1 MKVPIL
7 LPNIFNY
14 PFTYNSSVNLK
25 VGEFVEV
32 PFGKTKI
39 VGVVWDTFEE
49 TNNKNYKLKNVIKKF
64 DIPGLKKETVKFLDW
79 FSQYNL
85 IPKGMALKLMLL
97 SSQVVEKLPDKD
109 YLTYTCIKKKSNF
122 NISDNQKKNLEEI
135 SKDIKNFRVHVL
147 QGVTGSGKT
156 IVYFEAVKKII
167 KNGNQVLILLPEI
180 GLTSQFEK
188 KFTEFFGFEAALWH
202 SNITKKNKKIVWSG
216 IVNNKIKVVI
226 GARSSLF
233 LPFKNLGL
241 IIVDEEHD
249 QSYKQDEGIIYNAR
263 DMAIARANFEN
274 IPINLVTAVPSIE
287 TFDNMKKGKYLISRL
302 NERYK
307 KASQP
312 NHEIINLNK
321 TKLDKYSWLSKD
333 VIEKANDHLKKMIKF
348 YFF

>member
-109 YLTYTCIKKKSNF
+109 YLTYTCIKKKSIF
-122 NISDNQKKNLEEI
+122 NTLITEIWLLDLIKTLLMFFKKLNLMV
-135 SKDIKNFRVHVL
+135 FL
-147 QGVTGSGKT
+147 ATFYQ
-156 IVYFEAVKKII
+156 
-167 KNGNQVLILLPEI
+167 I
-180 GLTSQFEK
+180 GLMRLMK
-188 KFTEFFGFEAALWH
+188 VWR
-202 SNITKKNKKIVWSG
+202 KNT
-216 IVNNKIKVVI
+216 
-226 GARSSLF
+226 LF
-233 LPFKNLGL
+233 
-241 IIVDEEHD
+241 
-249 QSYKQDEGIIYNAR
+249 
-263 DMAIARANFEN
+263 
-274 IPINLVTAVPSIE
+274 
-287 TFDNMKKGKYLISRL
+287 
-302 NERYK
+302 
-307 KASQP
+307 
-312 NHEIINLNK
+312 
-321 TKLDKYSWLSKD
+321 
-333 VIEKANDHLKKMIKF
+333 
-348 YFF
+348 

>member
-109 YLTYTCIKKKSNF
+109 
-122 NISDNQKKNLEEI
+122 
-135 SKDIKNFRVHVL
+135 
-147 QGVTGSGKT
+147 
-156 IVYFEAVKKII
+156 
-167 KNGNQVLILLPEI
+167 
-180 GLTSQFEK
+180 
-188 KFTEFFGFEAALWH
+188 
-202 SNITKKNKKIVWSG
+202 
-216 IVNNKIKVVI
+216 
-226 GARSSLF
+226 
-233 LPFKNLGL
+233 
-241 IIVDEEHD
+241 
-249 QSYKQDEGIIYNAR
+249 
-263 DMAIARANFEN
+263 
-274 IPINLVTAVPSIE
+274 
-287 TFDNMKKGKYLISRL
+287 
-302 NERYK
+302 
-307 KASQP
+307 
-312 NHEIINLNK
+312 
-321 TKLDKYSWLSKD
+321 
-333 VIEKANDHLKKMIKF
+333 
-348 YFF
+348 

>member
-14 PFTYNSSVNLK
+14 PFTYNSSANLK

-85 IPKGMALKLMLL
+85 IPRGMALKLILL

-109 YLTYTCIKKKSNF
+109 YLNYISIKKKSKF
-122 NISDNQKKNLEEI
+122 NLSDNQKKNLEEI
-135 SKDIKNFRVHVL
+135 CKDIQKFRVHVL

-156 IVYFEAVKKII
+156 IVYFEAIKKII
-167 KNGNQVLILLPEI
+167 SNGDQVLILLPEI

-188 KFTEFFGFEAALWH
+188 KFTEFFGL
-202 SNITKKNKKIVWSG
+202 KLLYG
-216 IVNNKIKVVI
+216 IQI
-226 GARSSLF
+226 
-233 LPFKNLGL
+233 
-241 IIVDEEHD
+241 
-249 QSYKQDEGIIYNAR
+249 
-263 DMAIARANFEN
+263 
-274 IPINLVTAVPSIE
+274 
-287 TFDNMKKGKYLISRL
+287 
-302 NERYK
+302 
-307 KASQP
+307 
-312 NHEIINLNK
+312 
-321 TKLDKYSWLSKD
+321 
-333 VIEKANDHLKKMIKF
+333 
-348 YFF
+348 